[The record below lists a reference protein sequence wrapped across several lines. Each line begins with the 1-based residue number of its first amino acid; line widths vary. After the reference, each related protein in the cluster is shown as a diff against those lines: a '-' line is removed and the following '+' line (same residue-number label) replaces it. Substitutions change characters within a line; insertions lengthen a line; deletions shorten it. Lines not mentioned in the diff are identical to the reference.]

1 MAKIKKSS
9 FRSVNIE
16 LLRVLCMFLIVV
28 LHYLYHG
35 RDIQKFNFD
44 MHSINDSLMY
54 LILESLW
61 ILALTAV
68 NCYIMITGYF
78 LVEKGNIRWNGIIRT
93 IIQTQFYAVVIF
105 CIFALVNQ
113 DFSFASL
120 KNVLL
125 PIHSDYYWF
134 VTSYIGLLFIA
145 PFLSIL
151 ASSINKRQYQYL
163 LIILFVL
170 NFEFLYGT
178 VYSNQRS
185 LLWFT
190 CLYFIAGYLKLYGT
204 PKFLIKYKGLTL
216 VVMWIFLIL
225 LASMYNSLTWPMFK
239 MKGSDYN
246 GPIFFLSFTL
256 FIYFV
261 NTDFRRGLLLAKL
274 APYAFGVYLIHDNPM
289 VRKVLWEYV
298 ISDSIKLPI
307 FIHCLLVSVIIF
319 LTCVII
325 DFIRTQLFRA
335 IKFDEIMDK
344 IKFKLPTLQ

>member
-1 MAKIKKSS
+1 METNIKTN
-9 FRSVNIE
+9 FRSTNIE
-16 LLRVLCMFLIVV
+16 LLRVICMFLIVV
-28 LHYLYHG
+28 THYLYHG
-35 RDIQKFNFD
+35 GAIQNLNFD
-44 MHSINDSLMY
+44 MHSINDLVMY
-54 LILESLW
+54 LLLESLW

-78 LVEKGNIRWNGIIRT
+78 LVEKRNIRWKGIIRT

-120 KNVLL
+120 KKTFL
-125 PIHSDYYWF
+125 PIHSNYYWF

-151 ASSINKRQYQYL
+151 AYSINKRQYQYL

-170 NFEFLYGT
+170 NFEFFYGS

-185 LLWFT
+185 LLWFS
-190 CLYFIAGYLKLYGT
+190 CLYLIAGYLKLHGT

-225 LASMYNSLTWPMFK
+225 FASMYNSLTWPIFK
-239 MKGSDYN
+239 IKGSDYN
-246 GPIFFLSFTL
+246 GPVFFLSLVL

-261 NTDFRRGLLLAKL
+261 NTNFKRGHLLVKL

-289 VRKVLWEYV
+289 VRQVLWKYV
-298 ISDSIKLPI
+298 ISDSIKIPI
-307 FIHCLLVSVIIF
+307 FIHCLLVCVIIF
-319 LTCVII
+319 IACVVI
-325 DFIRTQLFRA
+325 DFIRDQLFRA
-335 IKFDEIMDK
+335 IKFDDK
-344 IKFKLPTLQ
+344 VKKMKKLPEL